1 MVRAASDGRRKSRI
15 SAGSAVK
22 ARSKGSPLSEASV
35 AAQGPARR
43 ARSETSPA
51 ADPAL
56 RARARR
62 ILTALARTYPDARCA
77 LDHRGALELYVAT
90 VLSAQCT
97 DQRVNQVTPA
107 LFAACLRP
115 EDYLALGAARLE
127 EMIRST
133 GFFRNKAKSI
143 LGGCRRLVEEFA
155 GEMPGT
161 MDELL
166 RLPGVGRKTAN
177 VILGEAFGIPGI
189 TVDTHVGRLA
199 RRLGLTAETDPVKV
213 EFALMPLIPGK
224 DWTRASHLLIRHGR
238 ECCGA
243 RKPECARCPVL
254 VDCPFPSETPPVRK
268 PAGTQGK
275 VRG

>member
-1 MVRAASDGRRKSRI
+1 VDSAPRGRPEAPLAA
-15 SAGSAVK
+15 AN
-22 ARSKGSPLSEASV
+22 
-35 AAQGPARR
+35 PARR
-43 ARSETSPA
+43 ART
-51 ADPAL
+51 
-56 RARARR
+56 RR
-62 ILTALARTYPDARCA
+62 ILAALKRAYPDARCA
-77 LDHRGALELYVAT
+77 LDHRDPLDLYVAT

-97 DQRVNQVTPA
+97 DQRVNRVTPT
-107 LFAACLRP
+107 LFAACRRP
-115 EDYLALGAARLE
+115 EDYLALGAPRLE

-133 GFFRNKAKSI
+133 GFFRNKARSI

-161 MDELL
+161 MGELL

-224 DWTRASHLLIRHGR
+224 DWTRASHLLIQHGR
-238 ECCGA
+238 DCCQA

-254 VDCPFPSETPPVRK
+254 ADCPYPSDTPPVRK
-268 PAGTQGK
+268 PANRQRRTKG
-275 VRG
+275 

>member
-1 MVRAASDGRRKSRI
+1 MPRSEATLAAAGRIRTARSAASPTG
-15 SAGSAVK
+15 
-22 ARSKGSPLSEASV
+22 
-35 AAQGPARR
+35 
-43 ARSETSPA
+43 
-51 ADPAL
+51 ADPAR

-62 ILTALARTYPDARCA
+62 ILAALARAYPDARCA
-77 LDHRGALELYVAT
+77 LDHRGPLDLYVAT

-97 DQRVNQVTPA
+97 DRRVNQVTPA
-107 LFAACLRP
+107 LFAACRRP

-127 EMIRST
+127 ELIRST

-155 GEMPGT
+155 GDMPGT

-177 VILGEAFGIPGI
+177 VILGEAFGTPGI

-199 RRLGLTAETDPVKV
+199 RRLGLTTETDPVKV

-224 DWTRASHLLIRHGR
+224 EWTRASHLLIQHGR
-238 ECCGA
+238 DCCTA
-243 RKPECARCPVL
+243 RNPECARCPVL
-254 VDCPFPSETPPVRK
+254 AECPYPTEGPLVSKPIRK
-268 PAGTQGK
+268 A
-275 VRG
+275 RG